1 MKQKSYTNSQ
11 IINGTAF
18 GFSAAF
24 LISAWIAA
32 IYTGEWGSV
41 FSNWYHIMISPCPLV
56 TDYFALGG
64 LSGAM
69 LNAGACGMACFLFM
83 ILLKGDSHPNTL
95 AGYFLVVAAFS
106 RPSFTFAGKN
116 WITSR
121 TCRSVCLPPLSPLSS
136 ANSCSATPKGEA
148 ICSAA

>member
-32 IYTGEWGSV
+32 IYTGEWGNV

-64 LSGAM
+64 LSGA
-69 LNAGACGMACFLFM
+69 C
-83 ILLKGDSHPNTL
+83 
-95 AGYFLVVAAFS
+95 
-106 RPSFTFAGKN
+106 
-116 WITSR
+116 
-121 TCRSVCLPPLSPLSS
+121 
-136 ANSCSATPKGEA
+136 
-148 ICSAA
+148 

>member
-41 FSNWYHIMISPCPLV
+41 FSNEGGVLCINIP
-56 TDYFALGG
+56 TDSLKSGITLRGG
-64 LSGAM
+64 KQL
-69 LNAGACGMACFLFM
+69 
-83 ILLKGDSHPNTL
+83 
-95 AGYFLVVAAFS
+95 Y
-106 RPSFTFAGKN
+106 
-116 WITSR
+116 
-121 TCRSVCLPPLSPLSS
+121 
-136 ANSCSATPKGEA
+136 
-148 ICSAA
+148 